1 MYWALVENEKIFLT
15 ALEILV
21 ATLLI
26 LFLNALRSW
35 TRDRRLARIAR
46 AAGMVYFTSNRRF
59 LARRRLRRLRE
70 KQGIGKDVMVIGST
84 GFRTF
89 VHPEGDLYNVIR
101 HARGAR
107 IMLLNPNSD
116 GASTRAKTILDP
128 EVTPERLRA
137 QIRESIAFLKELR
150 AAQRDVKLKLYSDP
164 PFLKLAILGDYVWLQ
179 HYHAG
184 LDVQGM
190 PEYLFRYDQ
199 TPQSLYVI
207 FYEYF
212 LRRWNDPDIPEYD
225 LDRDELVFRDGAGNE
240 VKRMP
245 GRTWPKP
252 TFEPPRHQSR
262 QCRGLSAPAFV
273 LRTLGSGPW
282 EPRAG
287 GNPSTGRRRWGP
299 SRYWRVRTSSS
310 ARIWAFSARLV
321 ARRKSRAVRAS
332 LALARKLRMV
342 EKVSCWSLASFF

>member
-1 MYWALVENEKIFLT
+1 MRHGLRGILRALTEGVSRGASRLGTIALRAARGVAPVVFHIGVVVLSAGIALSLPFLISQLARNLLVYWALVENEKIFLT

-46 AAGMVYFTSNRRF
+46 AAGMVHFTSNRRF

-89 VHPEGDLYNVIR
+89 VYPEGDLYNVIR

-212 LRRWNDPDIPEYD
+212 EYFLRRWNDPDIPEYD

-245 GRTWPKP
+245 G
-252 TFEPPRHQSR
+252 ED
-262 QCRGLSAPAFV
+262 
-273 LRTLGSGPW
+273 
-282 EPRAG
+282 
-287 GNPSTGRRRWGP
+287 
-299 SRYWRVRTSSS
+299 
-310 ARIWAFSARLV
+310 
-321 ARRKSRAVRAS
+321 
-332 LALARKLRMV
+332 LAQANL
-342 EKVSCWSLASFF
+342 